1 MTTFSGSFSTTDT
14 DKTIRPKK
22 DPVDEVID
30 ILTDPT
36 GGSGPPSARAM
47 RNVSAASPQVNVQ
60 QVKSLTP
67 TYQGSNVPVGSLET
81 DRDKIIDDAIFDNQ
95 LRRAMGMLPSPTSGT
110 VDLGGAKATSTILN
124 SLAGSDP
131 GLALKYQQAGKTP
144 VQGAGPFSLQSLGL
158 RREGDSLR
166 PDSPRGI
173 AGPYEA
179 MDPNMF
185 DQDTGDIFGY
195 MNYINSLDAGQ
206 GQAQPQVPPQI
217 SKASSMPPQNLID
230 QMNPTGLAGI
240 AQGILGSLTGSS
252 PAIYNLTDEYG
263 DPLGG
268 DNFGLGRKFDNPD
281 TARRLGFIPVGRD
294 AGGNIVYDVDP
305 AITKSQ
311 EDQEKFSRL
320 DDERRERAAMLA
332 AQQQQQ
338 PVDPCPEGY
347 RMDPV
352 SKVCVPVDDT
362 IDTDPVKRTYDTMT
376 RPEPNYTP
384 ATGFTLPAI
393 TLPDILG

>member
-1 MTTFSGSFSTTDT
+1 MAFTIKGGKFSTTD
-14 DKTIRPKK
+14 DDRTIRQS
-22 DPVDEVID
+22 PVDEVID
-30 ILTDPT
+30 ILTA
-36 GGSGPPSARAM
+36 PSRPA
-47 RNVSAASPQVNVQ
+47 PVNVGMMPERRGDVTIPMQ
-60 QVKSLTP
+60 PSTFGNDYLKTQNIFQSRPGEERVQTPLKVVSPFTTVKP
-67 TYQGSNVPVGSLET
+67 
-81 DRDKIIDDAIFDNQ
+81 
-95 LRRAMGMLPSPTSGT
+95 LPGGEGT
-110 VDLGGAKATSTILN
+110 REL
-124 SLAGSDP
+124 
-131 GLALKYQQAGKTP
+131 
-144 VQGAGPFSLQSLGL
+144 LQSYDRQGISSLGN
-158 RREGDSLR
+158 
-166 PDSPRGI
+166 I
-173 AGPYEA
+173 
-179 MDPNMF
+179 
-185 DQDTGDIFGY
+185 
-195 MNYINSLDAGQ
+195 
-206 GQAQPQVPPQI
+206 PPQI

-230 QMNPTGLAGI
+230 QMNPTGVAGI

-311 EDQEKFSRL
+311 EDQERSSRL

-332 AQQQQQ
+332 AQQQQ

-347 RMDPV
+347 RLDPV
-352 SKVCVPVDDT
+352 SKVCVPTDDT
-362 IDTDPVKRTYDTMT
+362 TQPDNLATRTYDTMT

>member
-1 MTTFSGSFSTTDT
+1 MAFTIKGGKFSTD
-14 DKTIRPKK
+14 DRGNIRQPR
-22 DPVDEVID
+22 PVDEVID

-47 RNVSAASPQVNVQ
+47 RNVSAVSPQVNVQ
-60 QVKSLTP
+60 QLKSLTP

-81 DRDKIIDDAIFDNQ
+81 DRDKIIEDALFDNQ
-95 LRRAMGMLPSPTSGT
+95 LRRAMGMEPTTTPYKSF
-110 VDLGGAKATSTILN
+110 VP
-124 SLAGSDP
+124 AGP
-131 GLALKYQQAGKTP
+131 IGLQERYNLAGKTP

-206 GQAQPQVPPQI
+206 GQAQPQGLGAI
-217 SKASSMPPQNLID
+217 
-230 QMNPTGLAGI
+230 NPYE
-240 AQGILGSLTGSS
+240 QF
-252 PAIYNLTDEYG
+252 G
-263 DPLGG
+263 DPLLGG
-268 DNFGLGRKFDNPD
+268 DASTILGVNAFDKRAAELLGYDMETMEGVTKYLND
-281 TARRLGFIPVGRD
+281 TKRSMENQERD
-294 AGGNIVYDVDP
+294 
-305 AITKSQ
+305 Q
-311 EDQEKFSRL
+311 RL

-332 AQQQQQ
+332 AQQQQ

-362 IDTDPVKRTYDTMT
+362 TEPKDPATRTYDTMT
-376 RPEPNYTP
+376 RPEPNYTA
-384 ATGFTLPAI
+384 ATGATLPVI

>member
-30 ILTDPT
+30 ILTAPT
-36 GGSGPPSARAM
+36 VGSGPPRGAPARAM
-47 RNVSAASPQVNVQ
+47 RNVSAASPQVNAQ
-60 QVKSLTP
+60 QLKSLTP
-67 TYQGSNVPVGSLET
+67 TYQGSNVPVGSLNT
-81 DRDKIIDDAIFDNQ
+81 RFDDQRIDDIVFENLLNKAVD
-95 LRRAMGMLPSPTSGT
+95 MEPTTTPYKSF
-110 VDLGGAKATSTILN
+110 IP
-124 SLAGSDP
+124 AGP
-131 GLALKYQQAGKTP
+131 IGLQERYNLAGKTP

-179 MDPNMF
+179 MDPDMF
-185 DQDTGDIFGY
+185 DPDTGE
-195 MNYINSLDAGQ
+195 YINFLDRINQA
-206 GQAQPQVPPQI
+206 QAQPQVPPQI

-240 AQGILGSLTGSS
+240 AQGVLGSLTGSS

-294 AGGNIVYDVDP
+294 AAGNIVYDVDP
-305 AITKSQ
+305 AVKASQ
-311 EDQEKFSRL
+311 ERQDRDQRL

-332 AQQQQQ
+332 AQQQQ

-352 SKVCVPVDDT
+352 TKVCVPVDDT
-362 IDTDPVKRTYDTMT
+362 TEPEETTPRTYDTMT

-384 ATGFTLPAI
+384 ATNFNIPAI
-393 TLPDILG
+393 TLPDILTGN

>member
-30 ILTDPT
+30 ILTDST
-36 GGSGPPSARAM
+36 GGSVQPQRPASLNVGMMPERRGDITIPMQPSTFGNDYLKTQNIFQSRPGEEQVQTPLKVVSPFTTVKPLPGGEGT
-47 RNVSAASPQVNVQ
+47 RELLQSYDRQGISSLGNIPNVANISSGYPMKPDPGYEAALQ
-60 QVKSLTP
+60 KATP
-67 TYQGSNVPVGSLET
+67 
-81 DRDKIIDDAIFDNQ
+81 
-95 LRRAMGMLPSPTSGT
+95 SG
-110 VDLGGAKATSTILN
+110 LGG
-124 SLAGSDP
+124 
-131 GLALKYQQAGKTP
+131 
-144 VQGAGPFSLQSLGL
+144 
-158 RREGDSLR
+158 
-166 PDSPRGI
+166 
-173 AGPYEA
+173 
-179 MDPNMF
+179 
-185 DQDTGDIFGY
+185 IF
-195 MNYINSLDAGQ
+195 
-206 GQAQPQVPPQI
+206 
-217 SKASSMPPQNLID
+217 
-230 QMNPTGLAGI
+230 
-240 AQGILGSLTGSS
+240 QGILGSLTGSN
-252 PAIYNLTDEYG
+252 PAVYMQTDEYG
-263 DPLGG
+263 DPMGG
-268 DNFGLGRKFDNPD
+268 GNYAVGRTFENPD

-311 EDQEKFSRL
+311 EDQERSSRL

-362 IDTDPVKRTYDTMT
+362 IDTDPVKRTYDTLT
-376 RPEPNYTP
+376 RPEPNYTA
-384 ATGFTLPAI
+384 ATGATLPVI